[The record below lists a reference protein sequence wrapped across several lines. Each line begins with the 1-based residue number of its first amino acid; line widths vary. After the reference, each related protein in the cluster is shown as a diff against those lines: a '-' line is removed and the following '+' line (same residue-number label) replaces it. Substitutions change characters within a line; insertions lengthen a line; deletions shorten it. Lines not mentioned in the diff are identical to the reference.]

1 MPCTVIPPSVIIQ
14 LCSAVGRPKRRISA
28 ASSLLKQSRT
38 EANANG
44 FFRRQSTHRQMS
56 AERNCAATVAS
67 AAPATPIRSPRMN
80 HKSST
85 MLHRL
90 DAAMAASGVRESP
103 VLRSTALAALYS
115 ALPSSSPAVMRR

>member
-1 MPCTVIPPSVIIQ
+1 
-14 LCSAVGRPKRRISA
+14 
-28 ASSLLKQSRT
+28 
-38 EANANG
+38 
-44 FFRRQSTHRQMS
+44 MS

>member
-1 MPCTVIPPSVIIQ
+1 
-14 LCSAVGRPKRRISA
+14 
-28 ASSLLKQSRT
+28 
-38 EANANG
+38 
-44 FFRRQSTHRQMS
+44 
-56 AERNCAATVAS
+56 
-67 AAPATPIRSPRMN
+67 MN
-80 HKSST
+80 HKSSA